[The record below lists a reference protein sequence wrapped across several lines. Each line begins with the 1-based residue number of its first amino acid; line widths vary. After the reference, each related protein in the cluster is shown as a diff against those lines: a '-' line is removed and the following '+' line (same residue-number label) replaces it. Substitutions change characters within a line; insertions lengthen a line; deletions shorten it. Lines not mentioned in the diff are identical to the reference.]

1 MTLSIPEVLGVLGL
15 ALTIVMFVW
24 RRLGA
29 TREDI
34 YKKLDASRRENRE
47 AHEAI
52 AARIDRLRDHLDQ
65 RFDALARSDQRS

>member
-1 MTLSIPEVLGVLGL
+1 MTLSIAEVLGVLGL

-24 RRLGA
+24 RRLDA
-29 TREDI
+29 MREDI
-34 YKKLDASRRENRE
+34 YKKLDAGRRENRE

-65 RFDALARSDQRS
+65 RFDALVRSDR